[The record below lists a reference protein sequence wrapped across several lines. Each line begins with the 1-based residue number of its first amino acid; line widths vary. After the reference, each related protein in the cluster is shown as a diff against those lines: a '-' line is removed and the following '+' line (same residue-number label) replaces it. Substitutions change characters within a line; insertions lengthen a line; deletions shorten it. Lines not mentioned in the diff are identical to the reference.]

1 MATLTTE
8 TVVAPVAASTDQR
21 YVDWPAIIA
30 GAFLATA
37 LSLVLITFGS
47 AIGLSMS
54 SPLEGEVVSRRWV
67 TIAAGIWILW
77 TAVSSFAA
85 GGYLSGRMRRR
96 ADDASDDEVEARD
109 GAHGVVMWAVGAVLG
124 SLLAVSGISGLAG
137 SAATGAAA
145 ALEAADVQ
153 VTTNVDYVG
162 STLLRSENA
171 IAGADART
179 EVSTVLGRGILD
191 GEFSESERT
200 YLAGL
205 VASETG
211 LSADAARNRVDT
223 TIDESLAARQAA
235 LEAADQLRIAGLIG
249 AFVLAASLMVS
260 AAAAYF
266 AATIGGNHR
275 DRNLGFR
282 LYGT

>member
-8 TVVAPVAASTDQR
+8 TVVAPVAASTDHR

-54 SPLEGEVVSRRWV
+54 SPLEGEGASRRWV

-96 ADDASDDEVEARD
+96 ADDASEDEVEARD

-137 SAATGAAA
+137 SAASGAAA

-153 VTTNVDYVG
+153 VTTDVDYVG

-191 GEFSESERT
+191 GEFSEGERT

-223 TIDESLAARQAA
+223 TIDESLTARQAA

>member
-54 SPLEGEVVSRRWV
+54 SPLEGEGASRRWV

-96 ADDASDDEVEARD
+96 ADDASEDEVEARD

-137 SAATGAAA
+137 SAASGAAA

-153 VTTNVDYVG
+153 VTTDVGYVG

-171 IAGADART
+171 IAGVEART
-179 EVSTVLGRGILD
+179 EVSTVRGRGILD

-205 VASETG
+205 VTSETG